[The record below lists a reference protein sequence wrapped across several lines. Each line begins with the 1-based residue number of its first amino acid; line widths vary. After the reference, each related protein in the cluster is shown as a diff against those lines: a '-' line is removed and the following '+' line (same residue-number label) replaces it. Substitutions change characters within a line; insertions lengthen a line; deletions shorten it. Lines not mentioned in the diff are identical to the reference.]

1 MTASRITTRRDR
13 RCAALQPAVHS
24 AYAERVSTEPVVS
37 AAGGRKL
44 ALAPDSGD
52 AGIDV
57 TRLRVAL
64 ARLSRRL
71 RRHELAGLTPTQLAA
86 LATVG
91 TSGPMRLGDLA
102 AAEGI
107 APSTLTRL
115 VTALEESGYVRRFP
129 DPSDARASTLAITP
143 HGQEALERIRTESTL
158 LLTKSLELLTPAQRS
173 ALAEAL
179 PVLEQLAEVPG
190 RLLVCGYRFAVTGLR
205 LLVAVTGLRLLLLGE
220 AAGQFVAFAGDLGEL
235 MLQLDDAADG
245 LQGDALVGHG
255 DDLLDDADLVPGVA
269 ALPARRPL
277 RRDDPEFVDAAQE
290 RLLDGE
296 HVRDLPDGEQRR
308 VLVFEW

>member
-1 MTASRITTRRDR
+1 M
-13 RCAALQPAVHS
+13 
-24 AYAERVSTEPVVS
+24 STESVVS
-37 AAGGRKL
+37 AAASRKL
-44 ALAPDSGD
+44 ALARDSAD

-115 VTALEESGYVRRFP
+115 VTALEDSGYVRRLP

-158 LLTKSLELLTPAQRS
+158 MLTASLELLTPAQRS

-190 RLLVCGYRFAVTGLR
+190 SSGSAGSGSAEARGRLPVYW
-205 LLVAVTGLRLLLLGE
+205 LLLLSE
-220 AAGQFVAFAGDLGEL
+220 AEGQFVALAGDLGEL
-235 MLQLDDAADG
+235 LLQLDDPADG

-255 DDLLDDADLVPGVA
+255 DDLLDDADLVAGVA

-277 RRDDPEFVDAAQE
+277 R
-290 RLLDGE
+290 
-296 HVRDLPDGEQRR
+296 
-308 VLVFEW
+308 